1 MTKHYSFIY
10 SLTNGSCGATRK
22 MNKTEIQLLNEILS
36 MIEIFKTTYDKKLLA
51 RIYVNILELAEIYN
65 ISEIDFD
72 TLVMNEIIKG

>member
-1 MTKHYSFIY
+1 
-10 SLTNGSCGATRK
+10 